1 MRAPIDRPSL
11 VWRGFAIVGIG
22 TLKVLSLSDAA
33 WDAWEENVTDAL
45 PRSTVRKLL
54 AGTLVLHVAEAV
66 VAHRW
71 ARRGG
76 LDHAGAWSRTTL
88 LYGFPELRLIR
99 RRVRAGR
106 VAASG

>member
-11 VWRGFAIVGIG
+11 AWRAFVLIGIG
-22 TLKVLSLSDAA
+22 SLKLLSLSDGA
-33 WDAWEENVTDAL
+33 WDAWEENVTDAV

-54 AGTLVLHVAEAV
+54 AGALVLHVVEAA

-76 LDHAGAWSRTTL
+76 VAHRRSWTLTTL
-88 LYGFPELRLIR
+88 LYGFPELRLLR
-99 RRVRAGR
+99 RRVGLAQP
-106 VAASG
+106 AAAA